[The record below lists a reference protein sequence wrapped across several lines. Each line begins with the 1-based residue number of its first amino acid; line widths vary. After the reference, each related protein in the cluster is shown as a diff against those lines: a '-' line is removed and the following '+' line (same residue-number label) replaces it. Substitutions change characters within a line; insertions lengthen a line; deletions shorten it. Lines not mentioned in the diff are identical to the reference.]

1 MVKTGI
7 DRIDEEKIKNLLSGK
22 RLGVISACSALSS
35 DYRYPVDILN
45 EKFDVRAIFSPEH
58 GPRGVLGPGE
68 KVSGGVDDLT
78 GKPVYSLF
86 EDFFTSTDKAKTDGA
101 YMPHRKSMAELDC
114 MVFDMQDVGSRYFT
128 YVSTLFYV
136 MCACAVQGVLLVV
149 LDRPNPVGDKVE
161 GCIQD
166 PENLSFIGMTRVPIR
181 HGMTVGELARLY
193 NGEYKIGCDLTVVR
207 MKGYKRGMYYD
218 ETGLPFVR
226 PSPNLP
232 TLESVYVYN
241 GTCMFAGTNVCDGRG
256 TTQPFLLVGAEYI
269 KSDAL
274 ADRLNADGT
283 LKGVKFSPA
292 FFRAEFGRYAGK
304 TLYGVR
310 LHVTDKRALSPV
322 RLGVTMIKT
331 IRDMYPDDFEFTKP
345 KTDGGRYHIDLSTG
359 NSDLRDGVLSAEEIM
374 KKWNKDAAKFRQ
386 TRKKYLLYD

>member
-35 DYRYPVDILN
+35 DNRYPVDTLN
-45 EKFDVRAIFSPEH
+45 EIFDVRAIFSPEH

-68 KVSGGVDDLT
+68 KVSGGVDDMT

-136 MCACAVQGVLLVV
+136 MCACAVQGVPLVV
-149 LDRPNPVGDKVE
+149 LDRPNPVGDRVE

-193 NGEYKIGCDLTVVR
+193 NGEYKIGCDLSVVR
-207 MKGYKRGMYYD
+207 MKGYKRDMYYD

-232 TLESVYVYN
+232 TLESIYVYN

-269 KSDAL
+269 DPAAL
-274 ADRLNADGT
+274 ADRLNGSLD
-283 LKGVKFSPA
+283 GVKFSPA
-292 FFRAEFGRYAGK
+292 FFRPEFSKLAGK

-310 LHVTDKRALSPV
+310 VHVTDKRALKPV
-322 RLGVTMIKT
+322 RLGVTMIKA
-331 IRDMYPDDFEFTKP
+331 MQELYPHDFEFTPP
-345 KTDGGRYHIDLSTG
+345 KTVGGRYHVDLSTG
-359 NSDLRDGVLSAEEIM
+359 NSDLRDGLLSAGQIM
-374 KKWNKDAAKFRQ
+374 EKWNKDAKDFEEK
-386 TRKKYLLYD
+386 RKKYLLYD

>member
-7 DRIDEEKIKNLLSGK
+7 DRINEEKIKRLLSGK

-45 EKFDVRAIFSPEH
+45 EKFDVAAIFSPEH

-68 KVSGGVDDLT
+68 KVNGGVDTLT

-86 EDFFTSTDKAKTDGA
+86 EDFFTSTDRAKTDGA
-101 YMPHRKSMAELDC
+101 YMPRSENISALDC

-136 MCACAVQGVLLVV
+136 MCACAAQGVPLVV
-149 LDRPNPVGDKVE
+149 FDRPNPIGDRVE
-161 GCIQD
+161 GCVQD
-166 PENLSFIGMTRVPIR
+166 PQNLSFIGMTRVPIR

-207 MKGYKRGMYYD
+207 MKGYRREMYYD

-269 KSDAL
+269 KPDELSDAL
-274 ADRLNADGT
+274 NGDRSIR
-283 LKGVKFSPA
+283 GVKFSPA
-292 FFRAEFGRYAGK
+292 FFRPEFGRFSGK

-331 IRDMYPDDFEFTKP
+331 IQDMYPDDFEFTKP

>member
-1 MVKTGI
+1 MVKVGI
-7 DRIDEEKIKNLLSGK
+7 DRINETEIKALLSGK

-45 EKFDVRAIFSPEH
+45 EKFNVSAIFSPEH

-68 KVSGGVDDLT
+68 KVSGGTDALT

-86 EDFFTSTDKAKTDGA
+86 EDFFTSTDKNKTDGA
-101 YMPHRKSMAELDC
+101 YMPSDKLLRDLDY

-136 MCACAVQGVLLVV
+136 MRACGNIGLPLIV
-149 LDRPNPVGDKVE
+149 LDRPNPLGGKVE
-161 GCIQD
+161 GCLPD
-166 PENLSFIGMTRVPIR
+166 EKNLSFIGLTRVPIR
-181 HGMTVGELARLY
+181 HGMTVGELAMMY
-193 NGEYKIGCDLTVVR
+193 NGEYGLRCDLTVV
-207 MKGYKRGMYYD
+207 KTTGYNKDMYYND
-218 ETGLPFVR
+218 TGLPFVR

-256 TTQPFLLVGAEYI
+256 TTQPFLLIGAEYI
-269 KSDAL
+269 KPDDLADAL
-274 ADRLNADGT
+274 NGKHLYGI
-283 LKGVKFSPA
+283 KFSPA
-292 FFRAEFGRYAGK
+292 FFRAEFGRFAGK

-310 LHVTDKRALSPV
+310 LHVTDKRALEPAY
-322 RLGVTMIKT
+322 LGVEMICA
-331 IRDMYPDDFEFTKP
+331 IRDMYPDSFEFTRP

-359 NSDLRDGVLSAEEIM
+359 NSDLRDGVLSADQI
-374 KKWNKDAAKFRQ
+374 KQKWQKDAKEFEIKR
-386 TRKKYLLYD
+386 RKYLLYN